1 MLRNFHVTKLLR
13 QCSCY
18 EEMNDYWS
26 SGNNQWLQIV
36 IFQNIL
42 IHLHFCTRS
51 QPLNM
56 QSEHPKSFYSH
67 SFRANA
73 SQAKPRTTDCKYEI
87 ACILFVC
94 RWFQSRYLKVIC
106 CWKCLKFKLSI
117 HRNIAGGGSHGILCF
132 CVPTVQRTSVGC
144 VAQRG
149 PRTSRSTTPA
159 SALAASSL
167 STRNGVFSDQ
177 VFKTDR
183 LNWFHYFPHLHLI
196 SFVSFWIL
204 SLKCILKNVS
214 VYSNLHCE
222 KLWKS

>member
-18 EEMNDYWS
+18 EEMNDYWWYS
-26 SGNNQWLQIV
+26 KKC
-36 IFQNIL
+36 L

-73 SQAKPRTTDCKYEI
+73 SQAKPRTTDSVNMRLH
-87 ACILFVC
+87 AL
-94 RWFQSRYLKVIC
+94 YLYIKVIC
-106 CWKCLKFKLSI
+106 CWKCLKFKLF

-149 PRTSRSTTPA
+149 PRTSRSTTLV

-167 STRNGVFSDQ
+167 STRNGAFSDQ
-177 VFKTDR
+177 VL
-183 LNWFHYFPHLHLI
+183 LNWFHYFLRSSSYLVCQFLNFIIKVHSKECQCL
-196 SFVSFWIL
+196 
-204 SLKCILKNVS
+204 
-214 VYSNLHCE
+214 
-222 KLWKS
+222 